1 LFRLFS
7 AFTPF
12 APTSQLRHG
21 ASWRQNKV
29 KTGGGQY
36 KLICSLNYWY

>member
-1 LFRLFS
+1 MLHLFTIVIT
-7 AFTPF
+7 AKYAYTH

-29 KTGGGQY
+29 KTGGGQ
-36 KLICSLNYWY
+36 C